1 MTSSATETSA
11 QVATG
16 VVVTEDALI
25 VDLSDGRTLSVP
37 LDWYPR
43 LLHATPEERSNWRL
57 GARGE
62 GLHGPDVDEDIS
74 VAGLLAGR
82 PSGESAAS
90 LERWLAA
97 RKA

>member
-11 QVATG
+11 PVATG

-25 VDLSDGRTLSVP
+25 VDLSDGRTLSVR
-37 LDWYPR
+37 LHWYPC
-43 LLHATPEERSNWRL
+43 LLRATPEERSNWRL
-57 GARGE
+57 GARGG
-62 GLHGPDVDEDIS
+62 GLHWPDVDEDAS

-82 PSGESAAS
+82 SSGESAQA